1 MAKSIKLNQW
11 LKGLSWAFL
20 ALILLLVVIIALLL
34 SPVGIKFGLNQV
46 NEMDACISIDY
57 DSGSFYSSI
66 KLKNISVNQPGL
78 VLDADK
84 VEVDLSLS
92 CLWRAE
98 VCIKNIG

>member
-1 MAKSIKLNQW
+1 
-11 LKGLSWAFL
+11 
-20 ALILLLVVIIALLL
+20 
-34 SPVGIKFGLNQV
+34 VGIKFGLNQV
-46 NEMDACISIDY
+46 NEMDAGISIDY

-98 VCIKNIG
+98 VCIKNFKFFKTTLYFWMSKASPLLCSSKKC